1 MAFWRRS
8 ELSEFPKADAGR
20 GSLNDYRYDLL
31 PRNGR
36 VTIRLAGSD
45 AAADLLRPLIGVDG
59 IATAGGTRSP
69 EEERTDAPM
78 DIRLFADRR
87 ILGPVGRVPR
97 GLEAA
102 VAEALSRLESTGR
115 KARIAV
121 RVVDTKN
128 GPRVDLLMGQT
139 R

>member
-1 MAFWRRS
+1 MAFFRRS
-8 ELSEFPKADAGR
+8 EPSEFPKDDAGS

-36 VTIRLAGSD
+36 VKIRLAGSD
-45 AAADLLRPLIGVDG
+45 AAADLLRPLIGVED
-59 IATAGGTRSP
+59 IATAGGQRTP

-102 VAEALSRLESTGR
+102 VAEALSRLESSGR
-115 KARIAV
+115 KARIPV
-121 RVVDTKN
+121 EVVDTKH